1 VSFVIFPVT
10 KEYVMNN
17 YINSVVFDL
26 DGTLMQ
32 SHGSIYKATV
42 KTLEEFNIDVNF
54 TEQEFNGKIGAH
66 FKDIFAEFQVAV
78 DDLEYFIERY
88 KSYYFDF
95 IDDSKFYPNVFEVL
109 KKLNENKISVS
120 ILTTKAQDQ
129 VDKIVEHFNIRHY
142 FKITMGRRPGM
153 KIKPAPDMLQKICTD
168 LNILPGN
175 TLMVG
180 DSELDVLCGKSA
192 GAKTCAVTYGYR
204 NADALKKENP
214 DYLIQDIEDLIK
226 ILKL

>member
-1 VSFVIFPVT
+1 M
-10 KEYVMNN
+10 KNN
-17 YINSVVFDL
+17 INSVVFDL

-32 SHGSIYKATV
+32 SHGSIYKATI
-42 KTLEEFNIDVNF
+42 KTLEEFKIDVNF

-66 FKDIFAEFQVAV
+66 FKDIFADFQVAV

-109 KKLNENKISVS
+109 KKLNENEIAVS

-129 VDKIVEHFNIRHY
+129 VDKIVDHFDVRHY

-153 KIKPAPDMLQKICTD
+153 KIKPAPDMLLKICED
-168 LNILPGN
+168 LNVLPQN

-180 DSELDVLCGKSA
+180 DSELDILCGNSA
-192 GAKTCAVTYGYR
+192 GAKTCAVVYGYR
-204 NADALKKENP
+204 SEEHLKKESP
-214 DYLIQDIEDLIK
+214 DYLAADIIDLID
-226 ILKL
+226 ILKI

>member
-1 VSFVIFPVT
+1 MS
-10 KEYVMNN
+10 N

-32 SHGSIYKATV
+32 SHGSIYKATI
-42 KTLEEFNIDVNF
+42 KTLEEFKIDINF
-54 TEQEFNGKIGAH
+54 TEQEFNGKIGYH
-66 FKDIFAEFQVAV
+66 FKDIFAEFQTAV

-95 IDDSKFYPNVFEVL
+95 IDDSKFFPNVFDVL
-109 KKLNENKISVS
+109 KTLNDNSIAVS

-129 VDKIVEHFNIRHY
+129 VDKIADHFNVRQY
-142 FKITMGRRPGM
+142 FKIAMGRRPGM
-153 KIKPAPDMLQKICTD
+153 KIKPAPDMLVKICND
-168 LNILPGN
+168 LNVFPEN

-180 DSELDVLCGKSA
+180 DSELDILCGKSA

-204 NADALKKENP
+204 SAEVLQKENP
-214 DYLIQDIEDLIK
+214 DFLIGDIKELLNLPGISRILIK
-226 ILKL
+226 

>member
-1 VSFVIFPVT
+1 MDNKI
-10 KEYVMNN
+10 K
-17 YINSVVFDL
+17 SVVFDL

-42 KTLEEFNIDVNF
+42 KTLEEFKVDINF
-54 TEQEFNGKIGAH
+54 TEQEFNGKIGFH
-66 FKDIFAEFQVAV
+66 FKDIFAEFQTEVE
-78 DDLEYFIERY
+78 DLEYFIERY

-95 IDDSKFYPNVFEVL
+95 IDDSKFYQNVLDVL
-109 KKLNENKISVS
+109 KSLNENSIAVS

-129 VDKIVEHFNIRHY
+129 VDKIVDHFDARGY
-142 FKITMGRRPGM
+142 FKLTMGRRPGM
-153 KIKPAPDMLQKICTD
+153 RIKPAPDMLLKICDD
-168 LNILPGN
+168 LNVLPEN

-204 NADALKKENP
+204 SIEVLKKENP
-214 DYLIQDIEDLIK
+214 DYFVADIKELLS
-226 ILKL
+226 ILKI

>member
-1 VSFVIFPVT
+1 
-10 KEYVMNN
+10 MNN
-17 YINSVVFDL
+17 LIKSAVFDL

-32 SHGSIYKATV
+32 SHGSIYKATI

-88 KSYYFDF
+88 KSFYFDF
-95 IDDSKFYPNVFEVL
+95 IDDSKFYPDVFDVL
-109 KKLNENKISVS
+109 KKLNENKIAVS
-120 ILTTKAQDQ
+120 ILTTKSQDQ
-129 VDKIVEHFNIRHY
+129 VDKIVDHFDIRHY
-142 FKITMGRRPGM
+142 FKITMGRRPGI
-153 KIKPAPDMLQKICTD
+153 KIKPAPDMLIKICND
-168 LNILPGN
+168 LSIKPEN
-175 TLMVG
+175 TLMIG

-204 NADALKKENP
+204 NAEALKKENP
-214 DYLIQDIEDLIK
+214 DYLISDISELIK
-226 ILKL
+226 ILNL